1 MIGKTAMV
9 REMIDTGEL
18 LKTFVTQGIL
28 KYLSY
33 HMQILPLPMPL

>member
-1 MIGKTAMV
+1 MV

-18 LKTFVTQGIL
+18 LVTQGIL

-33 HMQILPLPMPL
+33 HIQILPLPVPL